1 MYEFDSELIKLYNSI
16 KLHIR
21 NDEDKKSIEQLT
33 KHFES
38 FKSVLESDSKYSKNF
53 HYLEHITILEE
64 QIEDL
69 KSQQFNYTNFD
80 FCTNYISLIKNSDKP
95 IFDIMLKFEGV
106 FDLNIVENKFNLM
119 TSLFAK
125 NNNIK
130 VIKDENSAL
139 VFLKSSAYESFYK
152 LCNEQQFLN
161 YKLTFKLP
169 IPNQPVL
176 DLNNELDFKGVE
188 RNKSESFN
196 FPINPT
202 SLFKDFVDNITEY
215 NIQHLNTYSFLE
227 QKHNQFYHD
236 LNNLYLNMVKSLDST
251 PPKQS
256 DILFDTE
263 MDDILGF
270 LKNKEEYEST
280 THIPKYHLINTYVNL
295 MKNAPDDVF
304 DILIKNHDDAPDMR
318 SQRDKY
324 ITHSVFLKYLQENNK
339 NFRITK
345 DKDILVN
352 STILSEFNKNED
364 VDKFFRDYISIIF
377 IPPVPFK
384 KTIEHSNIASFE
396 DLNYLKRSI
405 VEENE
410 VIIKPKTNFIF
421 NNNLRG
427 IEYIISNFIDEIKL
441 YDIVDFQKNQSHKKN
456 SLNK

>member
-21 NDEDKKSIEQLT
+21 NDEDEKSIEKLT

-38 FKSVLESDSKYSKNF
+38 FKSILESDSKYSKNF
-53 HYLEHITILEE
+53 HYIEHITILEE

-69 KSQQFNYTNFD
+69 KAQQFNYTNFD
-80 FCTNYISLIKNSDKP
+80 FFTSYISLIKNSDKP

-130 VIKDENSAL
+130 VIKDENSAV

-152 LCNEQQFLN
+152 LCNEQQFSN

-169 IPNQPVL
+169 IPNQPVV
-176 DLNNELDFKGVE
+176 DLNNELDFKGIE

-196 FPINPT
+196 FPLHPT

-215 NIQHLNTYSFLE
+215 NIQLLNTHSFLE

-236 LNNLYLNMVKSLDST
+236 LNNLYLNMVKSLDSS
-251 PPKQS
+251 PNRPS

-280 THIPKYHLINTYVNL
+280 THIPKYHLINTYKNL

-304 DILIKNHDDAPDMR
+304 DIFIHHDDIYLARPKENMVA
-318 SQRDKY
+318 K
-324 ITHSVFLKYLQENNK
+324 SVFLNYLKENNK

-345 DKDILVN
+345 NKDILIN
-352 STILSEFNKNED
+352 SIILYEFINNGD
-364 VDKFFRDYISIIF
+364 INKFFKDYISVIF

-384 KTIEHSNIASFE
+384 STISDSNIVSFD
-396 DLNYLKRSI
+396 DLNYLKPYTDKDS
-405 VEENE
+405 
-410 VIIKPKTNFIF
+410 KLKLHKSFIF
-421 NNNLRG
+421 NKDIKG
-427 IEYIISNFIDEIKL
+427 FDYIISQFIDEIKS
-441 YDIVDFQKNQSHKKN
+441 YNIVDFQKNQSNKKN